1 MGLVFGAIALIRL
14 VIVVV
19 AAFAPERRAT
29 RIDPAESLRNE

>member
-1 MGLVFGAIALIRL
+1 VGLLLGAIALIRL

-29 RIDPAESLRNE
+29 RIDPVESLRNE